1 MGERGGSAQNRGG
14 INQESSKNGF
24 GLLSFAFGLGFQIGR
39 AASTTGEMASDRL
52 VSCWGHAGN
61 FSSGHASQ
69 TIQDVLTRWLR
80 CLQSKRFTRWPY
92 SSCFGDICATRW
104 NQSALIIR
112 ARGLL
117 YPMGHPSHARTH
129 GDGGPSSV
137 GECSVW
143 LRSSVQISSTEVPSR
158 YLRNL
163 PRSLSLYPCVQMLQV
178 LPPVRTGQKFFS
190 LLGFCICPWVCRDG
204 GC

>member
-1 MGERGGSAQNRGG
+1 MVAVGSYLYCAKCDGAR
-14 INQESSKNGF
+14 F
-24 GLLSFAFGLGFQIGR
+24 RIGR

-112 ARGLL
+112 ARGQCPDEFVRRHHSFYTWPL
-117 YPMGHPSHARTH
+117 YTRKAKRMERH
-129 GDGGPSSV
+129 
-137 GECSVW
+137 
-143 LRSSVQISSTEVPSR
+143 IVPVR
-158 YLRNL
+158 ANAFHR
-163 PRSLSLYPCVQMLQV
+163 
-178 LPPVRTGQKFFS
+178 PVRTQGRIENDDS
-190 LLGFCICPWVCRDG
+190 PHVYCISKGSVRYVLTASSNRIRLVRIRLVKSAPPKHVR
-204 GC
+204 